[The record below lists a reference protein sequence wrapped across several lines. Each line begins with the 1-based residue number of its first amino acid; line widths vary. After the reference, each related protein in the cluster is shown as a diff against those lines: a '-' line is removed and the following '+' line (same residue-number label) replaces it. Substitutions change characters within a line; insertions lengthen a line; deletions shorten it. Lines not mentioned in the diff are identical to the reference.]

1 VRINVMGNHG
11 GLPCESIYG
20 SFADADELKKF
31 LNSKEFG
38 LRKLDLLELV

>member
-1 VRINVMGNHG
+1 MGNHG

-20 SFADADELKKF
+20 SFADVDELKKF
-31 LNSKEFG
+31 FNSKEFG